1 MSNKRGAMIFEQNH
15 LYHVFNQGNNH
26 EKVFYSE
33 KNYELFISKLREL
46 ILPYADVLAW
56 CLMPNHFH
64 LMLYI
69 KKTEIEIPDGRKI
82 DAIVKYRTLNNA
94 IAIILRSYTKAIN
107 KEYDRSG
114 SLFRQKTKAVC
125 LDPDSGVI
133 NSF

>member
-1 MSNKRGAMIFEQNH
+1 M
-15 LYHVFNQGNNH
+15 
-26 EKVFYSE
+26 FYSE

-94 IAIILRSYTKAIN
+94 IAIILRSYT
-107 KEYDRSG
+107 
-114 SLFRQKTKAVC
+114 
-125 LDPDSGVI
+125 
-133 NSF
+133 